1 MSDVYMAGGANIVFD
16 MVNNDEKLTQ
26 VAVLDNSYLEAT
38 GIDRILQSAD
48 FDVKTEH
55 FFKVDALMDRIEE
68 TKFKVLFVDTTSLN
82 GELEEITRHIKAKQ
96 SELCIIWLSPG
107 EDELLAFDAINAHAD
122 GCVSK
127 LDFPAIVRAVEDA
140 SAGEI
145 LFSKELLLDFS
156 RRASVLFSKSGR
168 QLAVLT
174 ARERQ
179 VLELLRQGAKNKD
192 IAEEL
197 YISVETVKIHVKNIR
212 KKLGVASR
220 RQLLDGI
227 PSRARE
233 SAGRAVDQLM

>member
-1 MSDVYMAGGANIVFD
+1 MESNI
-16 MVNNDEKLTQ
+16 EKFTR

-38 GIDRILQSAD
+38 GIDRILQSAV

-55 FFKVDALMDRIEE
+55 FFEAAPLLKHLEE
-68 TKFKVLFVDTTSLN
+68 TSITVLFIDTGSLN
-82 GELEEITRHIKAKQ
+82 GELEEVTRRIKAKQ
-96 SELCIIWLSPG
+96 PETYVVWLSPG
-107 EDELLAFDAINAHAD
+107 DDELLAFDAINAHAD

-127 LDFPAIVRAVEDA
+127 LDFPAIIHAVEGA
-140 SAGEI
+140 SAGQV

-156 RRASVLFSKSGR
+156 RKASVLFSKSGR

-179 VLELLRQGAKNKD
+179 VLELLREGAKNKE

-197 YISVETVKIHVKNIR
+197 FISVETVKIHVKNIR

-233 SAGRAVDQLM
+233 ALVER